1 MGSRFPLRQERR
13 GFDHNRKTLPLFGPV
28 SIARIFVAELG
39 PRWRGHQLDLGP
51 RPFSR
56 KHDAGYPFRLIR
68 GFNVPKLTNPGGSG
82 LPLGAG

>member
-1 MGSRFPLRQERR
+1 MAPDSRCGKSDG
-13 GFDHNRKTLPLFGPV
+13 GFDHNRKTLPLFDPV

-39 PRWRGHQLDLGP
+39 TRRRVRQLDLGP

-56 KHDAGYPFRLIR
+56 KHDAGYPFCLIR
-68 GFNVPKLTNPGGSG
+68 GFNAPKLTNPRGSG